1 MYIATDGNLAL
12 LGSRVKQDAHVI
24 KKLRDAGVIILGHA
38 NESEDAD
45 HRAGQYHNFISEPR
59 LIVS

>member
-12 LGSRVKQDAHVI
+12 LGSKVKQDAHVI
-24 KKLRDAGVIILGHA
+24 KKLREAGVIILVHA

-45 HRAGQYHNFISEPR
+45 HRAGQCHNSVSELS
-59 LIVS
+59 LIGS